1 MITILLVIAVLAI
14 IGHILE
20 IDFSNIKKRFKNKK
34 KTGPSGEG
42 YYGAIDRYCETV
54 KKFLERKEEKK
65 ENLPK
70 STEFFMR
77 PKFFGEKKYLPIQN
91 LRLPVNTPSINVPI
105 PFNTP
110 INILEMI
117 GLDNYR
123 WIVNNDFGLFVRNQ
137 RIDISNFC
145 TVGNVRTVV
154 FFIGENNKFTFNI
167 NRDTGETII
176 KTNSKEFALEV
187 AILTFG
193 VKSIYEP
200 PKAYWGKAS
209 LESSRKAKKI
219 LEEMEK

>member
-1 MITILLVIAVLAI
+1 MILVLAAVLLITTIDCALGNKFSDTI
-14 IGHILE
+14 SEYIGRICSKLC
-20 IDFSNIKKRFKNKK
+20 NKK
-34 KTGPSGEG
+34 PTDVNKTP
-42 YYGAIDRYCETV
+42 DV
-54 KKFLERKEEKK
+54 DNEKK
-65 ENLPK
+65 ETTK
-70 STEFFMR
+70 FFIR
-77 PKFFGEKKYLPIQN
+77 PKFFGEKEYLPMQGS
-91 LRLPVNTPSINVPI
+91 LPVTTPSFNVPI

-110 INILEMI
+110 INVLKIV

-154 FFIGENNKFTFNI
+154 FFIGENNKFAFNI

-176 KTNSKEFALEV
+176 KTNSKEFESEF

-193 VKSIYEP
+193 AKSIYEP

-209 LESSRKAKKI
+209 LESLRKAKKI